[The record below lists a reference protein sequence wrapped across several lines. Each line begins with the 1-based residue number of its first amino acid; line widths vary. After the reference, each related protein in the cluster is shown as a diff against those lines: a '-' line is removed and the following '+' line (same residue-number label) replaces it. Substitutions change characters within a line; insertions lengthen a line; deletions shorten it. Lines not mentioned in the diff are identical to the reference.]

1 MKEDRCG
8 CHRSGVIYPVNLK
21 RKALIKNF
29 FSLLVA
35 VFMYCEGK
43 NFREIKVGS

>member
-21 RKALIKNF
+21 RKALIKF
-29 FSLLVA
+29 FLVA